1 MFQKIVLISL
11 VILLMPFAMRASSI
25 FPSILE
31 LSGGRGETLESSF
44 TLVNQ
49 NVDDQ
54 DYYLDTINF
63 KPHDETGTPEFFSD
77 NTQGGF
83 RQWIQ
88 FPANRVLVPAR
99 SKVEVPLLITV
110 PPDVKSGGYYA
121 AITVSQAPAE
131 IVATNGAAIEAK
143 TALLVLFTVKGETV
157 LKAGLLDFVEE
168 KPHLIK
174 TDLQGRFV
182 YRVQNQGNVHITP
195 KGQITFN
202 DIFGRTV
209 LTSDVNSIKSRV
221 LPMSTRKFSVDV
233 DGVKNGF
240 LDQVRFQASA
250 FAIGP
255 ITATLLIA
263 EEGLSP
269 MTAHVSF
276 FLLPIQLILVVIGMI
291 IILFLGY
298 RLVSKK
304 VLHR

>member
-1 MFQKIVLISL
+1 
-11 VILLMPFAMRASSI
+11 MRASSI

-31 LSGGRGETLESSF
+31 LSGGRGETLVSSF

-63 KPHDETGTPEFFSD
+63 KPHDETGTPEFFSEK
-77 NTQGGF
+77 NQGGLT
-83 RQWIQ
+83 QWIQ
-88 FPANRVLVPAR
+88 FPTNKILVPAR
-99 SKVEVPLLITV
+99 SKVEVPLKIIV

-121 AITVSQAPAE
+121 AVTVSQAPAE
-131 IVATNGAAIEAK
+131 IVASNGATIEAK
-143 TALLVLFTVKGETV
+143 TALLVLFTVKGGTA
-157 LKAGLLDFVEE
+157 LKAGLLDFIEA
-168 KPHLIK
+168 KPHLIH
-174 TDLQGRFV
+174 TDLQEHFV
-182 YRVQNQGNVHITP
+182 YRVQNQGNVHLTP
-195 KGQITFN
+195 KGVITFK
-202 DIFGRTV
+202 DIFGRVIFTA
-209 LTSDVNSIKSRV
+209 DANPIKSRV

-240 LDQVRFQASA
+240 LDQVRFQART

-255 ITATLLIA
+255 ITATLLID

-291 IILFLGY
+291 IVLFLGY